1 MKKLLLIA
9 AFAAVVPFCADAASP
24 VFDDAGAFTVAKA
37 VKLGRGKAYK
47 INGGQSFGKGGF
59 DETKSCC
66 AHCANCNT
74 KTGECTACETGFE
87 LKNGSCV
94 EKQCDE
100 HCTSCSKGTCY
111 DCESGYELNDGKCEK
126 IACGAGTYE
135 KNGSCV
141 SICTGV
147 TCNTA
152 KGFQTVA
159 YDGSCCC
166 ERGSCSAGQYLNG
179 TSCVSCP
186 KGSYSK
192 GGSMTA
198 CISCPSGKTTDSTG
212 ATSASE
218 CHTPRTPCKPGTYV
232 KNGACMPCPGGTYS
246 AGSDAASCV
255 KCPAGTYAAAGS
267 TSCTKCQTGADSKE
281 GASTC
286 YCVAPYKSVGNN
298 SCVYCPNG
306 QHWVTDVNGTGG
318 HCRTVGS
325 TPNGGACNVSSTCAS
340 GWCVAQLSIHDS
352 SIVLRPASP
361 GGSVCGPSGSNISF

>member
-111 DCESGYELNDGKCEK
+111 DCESGYELNNGKCEK

-198 CISCPSGKTTDSTG
+198 CI
-212 ATSASE
+212 
-218 CHTPRTPCKPGTYV
+218 RT
-232 KNGACMPCPGGTYS
+232 NDRFDGGDVRVRMSYDQNAVQTRN
-246 AGSDAASCV
+246 V
-255 KCPAGTYAAAGS
+255 
-267 TSCTKCQTGADSKE
+267 CQKR
-281 GASTC
+281 
-286 YCVAPYKSVGNN
+286 
-298 SCVYCPNG
+298 CVYA
-306 QHWVTDVNGTGG
+306 VSGG
-318 HCRTVGS
+318 YVQRGI
-325 TPNGGACNVSSTCAS
+325 GRR
-340 GWCVAQLSIHDS
+340 
-352 SIVLRPASP
+352 VLREMS
-361 GGSVCGPSGSNISF
+361 GGNVRRRGIDQLHEMSDGCRFQRGRFDLLLRRPVQERREQQLRLLSQRSALGDVC